1 MGSEP
6 SLASQQQAESRENNF
21 FGGKIDALSD
31 KWSAFVYF
39 FFIIYLALI
48 IFSGRRS
55 TIDRGYPFF
64 FFLASTCSALVFTP
78 SFLSCLGVGTLLV
91 TCHLWQTHAQGLF
104 AHPSCFASPSTTETS
119 IHRFGS
125 SSSGMPLLEWR
136 SRHDAKLSQI
146 GHPSETYQDGSLKF
160 ATIWNWRPTY
170 QQAKQS
176 TRTKD
181 THRRAKDK
189 PNATSWFFWSFYY
202 YSKQQGFLGK
212 GITKMGTIE
221 GKESISSA
229 LTYRLRGGIFALLY
243 FLAAFSRLFFSFPF
257 SLSHSSL
264 YANPLAY

>member
-6 SLASQQQAESRENNF
+6 SLASQQQAEPRENHF

-125 SSSGMPLLEWR
+125 SSSGMPLLE
-136 SRHDAKLSQI
+136 
-146 GHPSETYQDGSLKF
+146 
-160 ATIWNWRPTY
+160 
-170 QQAKQS
+170 
-176 TRTKD
+176 
-181 THRRAKDK
+181 
-189 PNATSWFFWSFYY
+189 
-202 YSKQQGFLGK
+202 
-212 GITKMGTIE
+212 
-221 GKESISSA
+221 
-229 LTYRLRGGIFALLY
+229 
-243 FLAAFSRLFFSFPF
+243 
-257 SLSHSSL
+257 
-264 YANPLAY
+264 